1 MVDSGATVRMSGM
14 DNDDKCSGSL
24 KLIAT
29 ADRPAT
35 IGSWTGECP
44 QCGTRVE
51 FGYAGRVPVHEP
63 PRNGGRPDERLR
75 HVQVR
80 VPDVVHDHDT
90 RTPALGHPREPA
102 VRTSSQGP
110 ASVST
115 GGHPP

>member
-1 MVDSGATVRMSGM
+1 MN
-14 DNDDKCSGSL
+14 NDDKCSGSL

-51 FGYAGRVPVHEP
+51 LGYAGRVPVHEP

-75 HVQVR
+75 HVQVG
-80 VPDVVHDHDT
+80 VADVVHDHDHT
-90 RTPALGHPREPA
+90 RTLALGHPRQSAAQAP
-102 VRTSSQGP
+102 SHGL

-115 GGHPP
+115 GEHPP